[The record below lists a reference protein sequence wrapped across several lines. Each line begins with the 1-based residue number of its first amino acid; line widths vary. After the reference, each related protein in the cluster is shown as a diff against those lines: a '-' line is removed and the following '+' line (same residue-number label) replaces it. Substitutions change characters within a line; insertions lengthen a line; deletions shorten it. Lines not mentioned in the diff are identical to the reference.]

1 MSNPVVHWE
10 INAKDGGKLRSFY
23 ASLFDWKI
31 DADNPMNYG
40 MVDSGGDG
48 GVAGGIGQAD
58 GGAPTYVTFYVQV
71 PDLQAYLDKAEKLG
85 GKTIMPPTE
94 IPGVVT
100 IAMFEDIEGN
110 KIGLLKG

>member
-1 MSNPVVHWE
+1 MGNPVVHWE
-10 INAKDGGKLRSFY
+10 INARDGEKLRSFY
-23 ASLFDWKI
+23 GSLFDWKI
-31 DADNPMNYG
+31 DANNPMNYG
-40 MVDSGGDG
+40 MVETGTG

-58 GGAPTYVTFYVQV
+58 EGGPQYVTFYVQV
-71 PDLQAYLDKAEKLG
+71 SDLQTYLDKAEKLG